1 MNEINPNYYNRN
13 NIEVIDIIKSY
24 NLDFFI
30 GNVLKYILRAKFK
43 KNGLNELLDLK
54 KALNYLKLK
63 INKLESIIKNLRLKN
78 NE

>member
-43 KNGLNELLDLK
+43 NNGLNELLDLK